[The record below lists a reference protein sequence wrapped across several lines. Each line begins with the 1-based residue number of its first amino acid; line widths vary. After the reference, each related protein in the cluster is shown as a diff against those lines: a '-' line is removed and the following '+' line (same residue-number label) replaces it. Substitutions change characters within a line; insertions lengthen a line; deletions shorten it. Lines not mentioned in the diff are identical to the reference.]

1 MLFTLFMFQVSDCN
15 LGVDL
20 YAAGGWTGLS
30 DSDRVTVL
38 NYGNAFRD
46 QLQPLMD
53 TDVNHGGFIVP
64 CLVHCVTG
72 FGFWSQ
78 GNVRGTGL
86 NAAFYKWY
94 EFVGA
99 FALLAQL
106 CYQTF

>member
-1 MLFTLFMFQVSDCN
+1 M
-15 LGVDL
+15 DL